1 MSLATDT
8 TKENALMGL
17 IVGISINVQCQS
29 AESLAMVLTFAGN
42 AMIQI
47 VDGRIDHR
55 LTEAVIKNQHT

>member
-8 TKENALMGL
+8 IKENALMDL

-29 AESLAMVLTFAGN
+29 AESAAMVLTFAGD

-47 VDGRIDHR
+47 VDGWTNHLR
-55 LTEAVIKNQHT
+55 TEAVIKKQ